1 MRLGPNDLKRL
12 SALLRQQKLIPR
24 LDGDK
29 GMLIGGDGLPVKPPP
44 PDNIGGL
51 TVGPDSITGGS
62 GNGKLRIGS
71 TGLFRMGDYEGGLYA
86 MTLSSGYLGSGGAF
100 KVFYNQKKLII
111 LDAGSDGPGAGA
123 LYLYDDKEARG
134 AQISG
139 LGFARFTG
147 PVTSATTINPPVT
160 VAALGTATAGARRCV
175 TDAAAALSANLG
187 EIVQGGGANFS
198 PVYAD
203 GTNWRQG

>member
-1 MRLGPNDLKRL
+1 MLK
-12 SALLRQQKLIPR
+12 QQKLIPR
-24 LDGDK
+24 LDGDSGK
-29 GMLIGGDGLPVKPPP
+29 LIGGDGLPVKPPP

-51 TVGPDSITGGS
+51 TVGPDTITGGS
-62 GNGKLRIGS
+62 GNGKLQITA
-71 TGLFRMGDYEGGLYA
+71 TGLFKMGDYAPGRYA
-86 MTLSSGYLGSGGAF
+86 MSLSSGYLGSGGAF
-100 KVFYNQKKLII
+100 KVFYDQKKLIVI
-111 LDAGSDGPGAGA
+111 DAGSDGPGAGA

-147 PVTSATTINPPVT
+147 PVTSAATITPPVA
-160 VAALGTATAGARRCV
+160 VADLGPATAGARRCV
-175 TDAAAALSANLG
+175 TDAAAALSANIG
-187 EIVQGGGANFS
+187 GIVQGGGANFS